1 MTAAP
6 CRLSHHSPRFN
17 GKDWACPDCANDVK
31 PSPLARLHALARSSF
46 GTDRTDAEWSTFTSA
61 LKQAVGPGGFISQT
75 RVRPL
80 IQAIPHKH
88 RGQLYRRAVKA
99 GLIAPN
105 GYEPSTDVRGRNTDK
120 PQRTF
125 LWCGKEAA

>member
-1 MTAAP
+1 MSDH
-6 CRLSHHSPRFN
+6 CRLQHHSPRFN
-17 GKDWACPDCANDVK
+17 GKVWACPDCDADVK
-31 PSPLARLHALARSSF
+31 PSPLARLHAAL
-46 GTDRTDAEWSTFTSA
+46 DRTTADEWLTFTTA

-88 RGQLYRRAVKA
+88 RGQLYRRAVRA